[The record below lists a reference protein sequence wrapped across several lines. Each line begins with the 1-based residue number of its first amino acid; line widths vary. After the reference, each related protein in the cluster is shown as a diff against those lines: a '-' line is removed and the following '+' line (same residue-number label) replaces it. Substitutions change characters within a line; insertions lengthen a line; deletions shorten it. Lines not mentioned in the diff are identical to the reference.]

1 MDGFLKTVAEH
12 KLIFFSEDNETNR
25 LRNQCMESV
34 SSPPKESVVAESVT
48 PGSVFTKILAIMDD
62 SVFSPSHRPPPPS
75 VWEAARFKAA
85 SKRNQ
90 IAKLARHIE
99 CERLRFRR
107 SPPWALEEAA
117 SPPRKASPPP
127 PGGVW
132 ADAKRRKPWVRPL
145 EASHPLPRGRWAC
158 GTPLAERLAESE
170 AAAFEKLQGECLQLE
185 RADVWYSAF
194 SACQVCSGRIF
205 SASSDPVTLQFGVA
219 APLATMRRRRRGE
232 LTPLAC
238 RRVRVCCGL

>member
-1 MDGFLKTVAEH
+1 
-12 KLIFFSEDNETNR
+12 
-25 LRNQCMESV
+25 MESV
-34 SSPPKESVVAESVT
+34 SSPPKESVLAES
-48 PGSVFTKILAIMDD
+48 
-62 SVFSPSHRPPPPS
+62 PPPPS

-90 IAKLARHIE
+90 IAKLACHIE

-107 SPPWALEEAA
+107 SPPGALEEAA
-117 SPPRKASPPP
+117 SPPRKASPPS